1 MKSIIFKKILT
12 LLAVCILFLTVGT
25 VYGILTRDKLFIVM
39 SVIIAVVNFYKIIAL
54 RRIEREEKYYVISG
68 TCVDMTYK
76 LMGKYRLYKIKD
88 GSNMIEISVPKL
100 VKLKLNEEYKFYF
113 KKTASEL
120 NAYGDW
126 LKNQV
131 LSENFLG
138 YENVFEASGGDTH

>member
-1 MKSIIFKKILT
+1 
-12 LLAVCILFLTVGT
+12 
-25 VYGILTRDKLFIVM
+25 
-39 SVIIAVVNFYKIIAL
+39 
-54 RRIEREEKYYVISG
+54 
-68 TCVDMTYK
+68 
-76 LMGKYRLYKIKD
+76 
-88 GSNMIEISVPKL
+88 MIEISGPKS